1 MARYVLVAD
10 GGQARVLRASGKSGP
25 IRLRETLRLERPS
38 LHVAKRDMTSDI
50 SVRVF
55 SYAVRGRGG
64 GGRPVATRHGA
75 QSDYDPHA
83 AEVLRF
89 AKMVARKLDTIR
101 RANTV
106 DEFVLLV
113 EPKFLGAL
121 RPQLTKSTRALVSR
135 EVSRDFVHADEKRIE
150 RAAFLAHR

>member
-25 IRLRETLRLERPS
+25 IRLREIERFERPS
-38 LHVAKRDMTSDI
+38 LHIAKRDMTSDLTG
-50 SVRVF
+50 RVF

-64 GGRPVATRHGA
+64 SGRPVATRHGA
-75 QSDYDPHA
+75 QSDFDPHA
-83 AEVLRF
+83 SEVARF
-89 AKMVARKLDTIR
+89 AKAVARKLDTIR

-113 EPKFLGAL
+113 EPKFLGSL
-121 RPQLTKSTRALVSR
+121 RPQLTKLTRSLVSR

-150 RAAFLAHR
+150 RAAFPARR